1 MLRVDVKEGAC
12 VMQPII
18 SGTGIL
24 LVCWF
29 VAASAQQRT
38 EVKEEPAHKVFVLNG
53 CLESSDAPAIFR
65 LTRASVVGQSP
76 APPPTRSA
84 GAVSSPSQD
93 VYELQ
98 PVQFPETGLK
108 REELQSH
115 VGRQVEVTIR
125 PIEVPT
131 PAPASPADSKA
142 KPEPAAPQRYTVSKI
157 GRLADSCGGK

>member
-1 MLRVDVKEGAC
+1 MK
-12 VMQPII
+12 PIM

-38 EVKEEPAHKVFVLNG
+38 EIKEEPAHKVFILNG
-53 CLESSDAPAIFR
+53 CLESSEAPAMFR

-76 APPPTRSA
+76 APPATRSA
-84 GAVSSPSQD
+84 GSASSPSQD

-98 PVQFPETGLK
+98 PVNFPEPGLK

-131 PAPASPADSKA
+131 PAPALPADSQVR
-142 KPEPAAPQRYTVSKI
+142 PEQAATQRYTVSKI
-157 GRLADSCGGK
+157 DRLAESCAGK

>member
-1 MLRVDVKEGAC
+1 MK
-12 VMQPII
+12 PIMA
-18 SGTGIL
+18 GTGIL

-38 EVKEEPAHKVFVLNG
+38 EIKEEPAHKVFVLNG

-76 APPPTRSA
+76 APPSTRSA
-84 GAVSSPSQD
+84 GSASSPSQD

-98 PVQFPETGLK
+98 PVVNFTEPGLK

-131 PAPASPADSKA
+131 PAPPADSKVR
-142 KPEPAAPQRYTVSKI
+142 PEQAAPQRYTVSTI
-157 GRLADSCGGK
+157 DRLAESCGGK